1 MCSTD
6 WLTELM
12 LEMPITVVSRSRK
25 LLSVWLRPCPSRAGT
40 VSIPA
45 HTPMQTPSDGIQ
57 LIALERDGVGT
68 SRDGLDDLMHF
79 DIKKE

>member
-1 MCSTD
+1 
-6 WLTELM
+6 
-12 LEMPITVVSRSRK
+12 
-25 LLSVWLRPCPSRAGT
+25 
-40 VSIPA
+40 
-45 HTPMQTPSDGIQ
+45 MQTPSDGIQ